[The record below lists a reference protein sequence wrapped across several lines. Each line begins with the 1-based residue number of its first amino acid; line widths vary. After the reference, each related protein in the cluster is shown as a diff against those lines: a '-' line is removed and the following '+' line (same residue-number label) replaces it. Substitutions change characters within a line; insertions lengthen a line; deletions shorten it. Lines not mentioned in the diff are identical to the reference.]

1 MYQIVTPSLVWADR
15 RIFAD
20 TGFAR
25 LLLNRLSVACASTN
39 HFGLRGAMANTN
51 VLVVDDDPKVRN
63 LLARCLEGEGFTV
76 LLAEDDV
83 QAVDQARNTRP
94 DLITL
99 DINLGQGDGFDVAR
113 KVRAFSDVPIIM
125 VTGKDDVIDRV
136 VGLELGADD
145 YITKPFHLRELI
157 ARVKSVL
164 RRTRGTGLAAPDT
177 DAPEHARTAEL
188 GSETFKFDGLTALP
202 ERFELIGRDEQPC
215 ELTSGDF
222 KLLHMFL
229 QRPKRIL
236 SRERIMDLTGGPD
249 WTPLDR
255 TIDNQVARLRKKIER
270 DPVHP
275 KLITTV
281 RGVGYSFTC
290 DVERSSRSAPPF
302 GQNLDAKA

>member
-1 MYQIVTPSLVWADR
+1 M
-15 RIFAD
+15 
-20 TGFAR
+20 
-25 LLLNRLSVACASTN
+25 AST
-39 HFGLRGAMANTN
+39 H
-51 VLVVDDDPKVRN
+51 VLVVDDDPKVRT
-63 LLARCLEGEGFTV
+63 LLSRCLTGEGFTV
-76 LLAEDDV
+76 LEAEDEPQTLDR
-83 QAVDQARNTRP
+83 ARNTRL

-99 DINLGQGDGFDVAR
+99 DINLGRDDGFEVAR

-164 RRTRGTGLAAPDT
+164 RRDRIRRTDPMAHQTDPSGTDQHVVPDS
-177 DAPEHARTAEL
+177 DIFL
-188 GSETFKFDGLTALP
+188 FDDLTAIP
-202 ERFELIGRDEQPC
+202 DRFELLDREGEPC
-215 ELTSGDF
+215 DLTSGDF
-222 KLLHMFL
+222 KLLNVFL
-229 QRPKRIL
+229 SRPRRVL
-236 SRERIMDLTGGPD
+236 SREQLMDLIGGQD

-270 DPVHP
+270 DPARP

-290 DVERSSRSAPPF
+290 EVVRSSQTTAPAYRH
-302 GQNLDAKA
+302 DIRR